1 VLDAKAKLA
10 PAKPSSAI
18 GRAENLAFN
27 RRILRDGETKAVWQP
42 AKIDPTKE
50 RPAGPVD
57 PDVGLLVFEAAA
69 PDTAPI
75 AAYVNFAM
83 HPTSVGSGVSIS
95 ADYPG
100 VLTRLLSER
109 KGESMIAVFANGCCG
124 NINHTNY
131 IDGKRPKTQ
140 EIGAILADAAIAAW
154 PDLKPAATHA
164 PKARLVTLDLPRRQY
179 SDEEVARAKDVA
191 ARMMTENLG
200 TVPMAEAVS
209 ILDTIDKQEK
219 KIPLHA
225 DVQVVSFCDDVA
237 IVALPGEIF
246 VELGLAIKKASPFK
260 HTFIAELANGSIGYV
275 PNREAFPQGNYE
287 VISARGDISSGEI
300 LVETALKLLNEV
312 KSGK

>member
-1 VLDAKAKLA
+1 V
-10 PAKPSSAI
+10 
-18 GRAENLAFN
+18 R
-27 RRILRDGETKAVWQP
+27 
-42 AKIDPTKE
+42 
-50 RPAGPVD
+50 
-57 PDVGLLVFEAAA
+57 
-69 PDTAPI
+69 
-75 AAYVNFAM
+75 
-83 HPTSVGSGVSIS
+83 IS

-140 EIGAILADAAIAAW
+140 EIGTILADAAIAAW
-154 PDLKPAATHA
+154 PDLKPSATHA

-179 SDEEVARAKDVA
+179 SDEEIARAKDVA

-219 KIPLHA
+219 KIPLYA

-237 IVALPGEIF
+237 VVALPGEIF

-287 VISARGDISSGEI
+287 VISARGDISSGEK